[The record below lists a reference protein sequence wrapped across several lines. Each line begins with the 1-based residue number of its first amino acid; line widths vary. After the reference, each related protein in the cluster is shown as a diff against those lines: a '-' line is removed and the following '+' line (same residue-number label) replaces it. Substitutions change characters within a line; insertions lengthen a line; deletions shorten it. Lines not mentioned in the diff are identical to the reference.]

1 MRSEKKKDYRQQRL
15 AFGRKGLWEKLP
27 EPHRD
32 RCRELI
38 VELLRAVV
46 LARYDAGRGHERE
59 D

>member
-1 MRSEKKKDYRQQRL
+1 MRPEKKRDYRQQRL
-15 AFGRKGLWEKLP
+15 AFANKALWGRLP
-27 EPHRD
+27 ELHRL

-46 LARYDAGRGHERE
+46 LVHREPRRGHERE

>member
-1 MRSEKKKDYRQQRL
+1 L
-15 AFGRKGLWEKLP
+15 VFARKELWEQLP
-27 EPHRD
+27 EPSRV

-46 LARYDAGRGHERE
+46 IRHNAGREHERE

>member
-1 MRSEKKKDYRQQRL
+1 MRSEPKGNYRQQRL
-15 AFGRKGLWEKLP
+15 VFARKEVWENLP
-27 EPHRD
+27 EPSRV

-46 LARYDAGRGHERE
+46 LVRHKAGRKHERE

>member
-1 MRSEKKKDYRQQRL
+1 MRSEPKGNYRQQRL
-15 AFGRKGLWEKLP
+15 VFARKEVWEKLP
-27 EPHRD
+27 EPSRV

-46 LARYDAGRGHERE
+46 LVRHKAGREHERE

>member
-1 MRSEKKKDYRQQRL
+1 MRSELKGNYRQQRL
-15 AFGRKGLWEKLP
+15 VFARKEVWEKLP
-27 EPHRD
+27 EPSRV

-46 LARYDAGRGHERE
+46 VRHKAGREHERE

>member
-1 MRSEKKKDYRQQRL
+1 MRSEPKRNYRQQRL
-15 AFGRKGLWEKLP
+15 VFARKEVWEKLP
-27 EPHRD
+27 EPSRV

-46 LARYDAGRGHERE
+46 LVRHKAGREHERE

>member
-1 MRSEKKKDYRQQRL
+1 MRSEPKRDYRQQRL
-15 AFGRKGLWEKLP
+15 AFANKTLWERLP
-27 EPHRD
+27 ELHRL

-46 LARYDAGRGHERE
+46 LVRRAPRREHERE

>member
-1 MRSEKKKDYRQQRL
+1 MRSESKRDYRQQRL
-15 AFGRKGLWEKLP
+15 VFAKKDLWEKLP

-32 RCRELI
+32 RCRDLI

-46 LARYDAGRGHERE
+46 LVQPKAWREHERE

>member
-1 MRSEKKKDYRQQRL
+1 MRPEKKRDYRQQRL
-15 AFGRKGLWEKLP
+15 AFANKALWEKLP
-27 EPHRD
+27 EPHRV

-46 LARYDAGRGHERE
+46 LARYDAGREHERE

>member
-1 MRSEKKKDYRQQRL
+1 MRSEQKKDWCQQRL
-15 AFGRKGLWEKLP
+15 AFGKKELWDKLP
-27 EPHRD
+27 EPHRV

-46 LARYDAGRGHERE
+46 LVDREAWREHERE

>member
-1 MRSEKKKDYRQQRL
+1 MRPESKRDYRQQRL
-15 AFGRKGLWEKLP
+15 AFGKQELWERLP
-27 EPHRD
+27 EPHRV

-46 LARYDAGRGHERE
+46 LVRRAPRREHERE

>member
-1 MRSEKKKDYRQQRL
+1 MRSEPKRDYRQQKL
-15 AFGRKGLWEKLP
+15 AFGKKDLWEKLP
-27 EPHRD
+27 EPHRV

-46 LARYDAGRGHERE
+46 LVHREPRRKHERE

>member
-1 MRSEKKKDYRQQRL
+1 MRPEPKRDYRQQRL
-15 AFGRKGLWEKLP
+15 AFGKKELWDKLP
-27 EPHRD
+27 EPYRV

-46 LARYDAGRGHERE
+46 LVHREPRREHERE

>member
-1 MRSEKKKDYRQQRL
+1 MRSELKRDYRQQRL
-15 AFGRKGLWEKLP
+15 VFGREEVWEKLP
-27 EPHRD
+27 EPNRV

-46 LARYDAGRGHERE
+46 LVHREPRRKHERE

>member
-1 MRSEKKKDYRQQRL
+1 MRSESKRDYRQRRL
-15 AFGRKGLWEKLP
+15 PFAKKKLWEQLP
-27 EPHRD
+27 EPSRV

-46 LARYDAGRGHERE
+46 LVHPEAWREHERE

>member
-1 MRSEKKKDYRQQRL
+1 MRPEKKRDYRQQRL
-15 AFGRKGLWEKLP
+15 TFANKALWGRLP
-27 EPHRD
+27 ELHRL

-46 LARYDAGRGHERE
+46 LVRREPRRGHERE